1 MPPIPKLAEP
11 SGVRAALWLFLGVF
25 ACATSVILIKRST
38 LDPALLSSLRLLLAS
53 ALLLPLFL
61 RERARH
67 RDRWQVADAR
77 RSAPP
82 ALALA
87 AHFIT
92 WVIGARATLAANASL
107 IVNMVPL
114 VIPIFLRLVGERLR
128 RAELAGTALGFSGV
142 LVLSAGDITA
152 AGSHLRGDSICF
164 GSMLFFALYLT
175 LGRYNRDLPSI
186 WLYVTP
192 LYLTAGCACLLV
204 ALLESGVAAFRA
216 LDWREASLVLSLAV
230 IPTIIGH
237 SLLNLSLRR
246 LSGATVS
253 VCNLAQFLFAGALAW
268 GLFGEF
274 PKPAFWPASLLI
286 ICGAAV
292 SLLSRDSAAEKSP
305 NPETP

>member
-1 MPPIPKLAEP
+1 M
-11 SGVRAALWLFLGVF
+11 RAAFWLFLGVF
-25 ACATSVILIKRST
+25 ACATAVILIKRST
-38 LDPALLSSLRLLLAS
+38 LEPALLSSLRLLFASVLLA
-53 ALLLPLFL
+53 PLFL
-61 RERARH
+61 RERTRY
-67 RDRWQVADAR
+67 RDRWRLRDAR
-77 RSAPP
+77 RSVLP

-114 VIPIFLRLVGERLR
+114 VMPLFLALVVGERIR

-142 LVLSAGDITA
+142 VVLSASDFGTGGAHLSGDLT
-152 AGSHLRGDSICF
+152 CF

-186 WLYVTP
+186 WLYVAP
-192 LYLTAGCACLLV
+192 LYAVAGSACLLV
-204 ALLESGVAAFRA
+204 ALMRSGVSVFRA
-216 LDWREASLVLSLAV
+216 LDAREASLVAALAV

-246 LSGATVS
+246 LPGATVS

-268 GLFGEF
+268 ALFGEF

-286 ICGAAV
+286 ISGAAV
-292 SLLSRDSAAEKSP
+292 SLLTRPSSTPSQPEAEAP
-305 NPETP
+305 